1 LLGELAVSGRAS
13 LGADDA
19 DNPKLFLDGGLET
32 DGKAAAIA
40 AAAAAAAALAAALA
54 LRPDPPDRRDLV
66 APTTVGV
73 EDDKLVPAWSP
84 VDEDASLPW
93 VLPSLAVDRPGFGDF
108 IRCDESA
115 SRSTAVGARVHLDS
129 APSATEDDG
138 DTDVGDEGSPM
149 VLLSETV
156 LRDSAARSVGGVHGG
171 GAVSNGDAFAA
182 SSDGRV
188 DVAEESM
195 LTAHVERDPSV
206 GGATSNGSS
215 ELGGISTDAAGAS
228 TTDTGDVV
236 EPVEAG
242 VEDADT
248 VIGAS
253 PAVAAAK
260 AMDKGGLVTAEP
272 EMPDEPLGTGTGIDE
287 VGGGCSAAV
296 EAALTGIV
304 WGVSELHVGEKE
316 ELGTEGG
323 TATPLA
329 TTTGATEAG
338 WAVDKADDTAE
349 SSRPPSSVPPD
360 TAEDKLPTCRFRA
373 AARFSAATQLHARWC
388 SRARLESFSTT

>member
-1 LLGELAVSGRAS
+1 M
-13 LGADDA
+13 GADDA
-19 DNPKLFLDGGLET
+19 EFFLDGGPET
-32 DGKAAAIA
+32 DGKAAAMA

-73 EDDKLVPAWSP
+73 EDGTLVPVLAP

-93 VLPSLAVDRPGFGDF
+93 VLPSSAVDRPIFGD
-108 IRCDESA
+108 IVRCDELA
-115 SRSTAVGARVHLDS
+115 SRSTAVGARVQVDS
-129 APSATEDDG
+129 VPSATEDDG

-156 LRDSAARSVGGVHGG
+156 LRDSAARSVGGVQGG
-171 GAVSNGDAFAA
+171 GTVSNGDAIAA

-195 LTAHVERDPSV
+195 LTTDVERDPSV

-215 ELGGISTDAAGAS
+215 ELGEISTDAAGAS

-236 EPVEAG
+236 DPVEAG
-242 VEDADT
+242 VEDVDT

-253 PAVAAAK
+253 PAVAVAK
-260 AMDKGGLVTAEP
+260 AMDKGGLVTAKP
-272 EMPDEPLGTGTGIDE
+272 EMLDEPLGTGTGIEE
-287 VGGGCSAAV
+287 VGGGCSATV

-304 WGVSELHVGEKE
+304 WEVSELQVGEKE
-316 ELGTEGG
+316 EPGTKGE

-329 TTTGATEAG
+329 TTTDATGAG
-338 WAVDKADDTAE
+338 WEVDDADDTAE
-349 SSRPPSSVPPD
+349 SSRPPSLAPPE
-360 TAEDKLPTCRFRA
+360 TAEDEMPPSRFRD

-388 SRARLESFSTT
+388 SRARLESFSAT